1 MGIKGVGEILKT
13 GVAHRSNSKL
23 NNGETKMKS
32 DKFLLAAG
40 ALLLAWSMRSEAHD
54 SYDAMMES
62 GNLSQLTRALIHPIL
77 EIPYLP
83 ALLIG
88 ALILGL
94 VLGPVILHIKR
105 HMINRNVIKQEL
117 TSLNNEG

>member
-1 MGIKGVGEILKT
+1 
-13 GVAHRSNSKL
+13 
-23 NNGETKMKS
+23 MKS

-54 SYDAMMES
+54 SHEAMMAG
-62 GNLSQLTRALIHPIL
+62 GNLLQLTRALLHPIL

-94 VLGPVILHIKR
+94 VLGPVILHIAR
-105 HMINRNVIKQEL
+105 RRIGSIPSQPTIKL
-117 TSLNNEG
+117 KTALAPKANKL

>member
-1 MGIKGVGEILKT
+1 
-13 GVAHRSNSKL
+13 
-23 NNGETKMKS
+23 MKS

-40 ALLLAWSMRSEAHD
+40 ALLLAWSMHSEAHD
-54 SYDAMMES
+54 SHEAMMTG
-62 GNLSQLTRALIHPIL
+62 GNLLQLTRALLHPIL

-94 VLGPVILHIKR
+94 VLGPVILHIVR
-105 HMINRNVIKQEL
+105 RRIGSIPSQPIIKL
-117 TSLNNEG
+117 KTALAPKANKL